1 MWRIQRIAAVKTA
14 IHTIRAQTMDTI
26 IMEIA
31 TATAMA
37 INRAAAATAKISI
50 ITDHDLP
57 KNFLKRGKC
66 EMEARKLTF
75 KHEHGNP
82 ESDQEALKEL
92 PLEENAEEKE
102 YRSLMKKWWFAAAIS
117 VPVILV
123 SYPNLFPGIRSWL
136 PMESEQLWWARLV
149 MGAFALVVMI
159 WSGAQFFTGM
169 WAGLKQRSANM
180 HTLIATGI
188 SAAWLYSLV
197 ALFWPGLFPEAEMA
211 EVYYDVTT
219 VVTAL
224 VVLGMAMEVKA
235 KGRSSE
241 AIKKLVGLQPKTAS
255 VIRDGKEEKVPIEE
269 VKPGD
274 LVIVRPGEKIA
285 IDGTIKEGSS
295 AVDES
300 MLTGESMPVE
310 KGVGSE
316 VFGGTLNKTGSFTFM
331 VTKEQ
336 KDSALANIVEM
347 VKQAQGSRIPVQK
360 VVDRVSAYFTPGVMI
375 AAIIGY
381 ITWFNFGPQP
391 GWVYALIVAVTTLI
405 IACPCALGM
414 ATPMSLTTGVGKGAE
429 NGILIRSGEALQIS
443 QKLNTIVL
451 DKTGTITEGKP
462 SVTDIVP
469 LGSFGADE
477 LLTIAASIEQ
487 GSEHPLA
494 AAILE
499 EAKQKGRKLLKVIGF
514 NAIPG
519 HGVEGNVGGKNIFF
533 GNMKLMKKENIP
545 LDGFSQYGET
555 MADEGKTP
563 MFLAI
568 DGQAAGVIAVADTV
582 KEDSFAAIQ
591 KLQRMGLEVVMMT
604 GDNERTAMAI
614 AKQVGVKRVLADVL
628 PQDKAENVRK
638 LQAEGKK
645 TAMVGDGINDAP
657 ALTQADVGIAIGTGT
672 DVAIEASDI
681 TLISGS
687 LEGVVSAIK
696 ISRATMKNV
705 YQNLIGAFIY
715 NTLGIPIAL
724 GLLFPFTGILLSPLL
739 AAAAMAFS
747 SVTVILN
754 ANRLKRLKLKY

>member
-1 MWRIQRIAAVKTA
+1 METQKKN
-14 IHTIRAQTMDTI
+14 HFHDHQKMDVNHH
-26 IMEIA
+26 EHHLHQQEESA
-31 TATAMA
+31 E
-37 INRAAAATAKISI
+37 
-50 ITDHDLP
+50 
-57 KNFLKRGKC
+57 
-66 EMEARKLTF
+66 EME
-75 KHEHGNP
+75 
-82 ESDQEALKEL
+82 
-92 PLEENAEEKE
+92 
-102 YRSLMKKWWFAAAIS
+102 YVSLMKKWWFAAIIS
-117 VPVILV
+117 VPIIVV
-123 SYPNLFPGIRSWL
+123 SYPNLIPGIRDWL
-136 PMESEQLWWARLV
+136 PMGSEELWWSRLIMGFFALLV
-149 MGAFALVVMI
+149 MIV
-159 WSGAQFFTGM
+159 SGRQFFIGM
-169 WAGLKQRSANM
+169 WEGLKQRSANM
-180 HTLIATGI
+180 HTLIATGV

-197 ALFWPGLFPEAEMA
+197 ALFWPEIFPKAEMA

-224 VVLGMAMEVKA
+224 VILGMAMEVKA

-241 AIKKLVGLQPKTAS
+241 AIKKLVGLQPKTAN
-255 VIRDGKEEKVPIEE
+255 VMRGGKEVKVPIEK
-269 VKPGD
+269 VKIGD
-274 LVIVRPGEKIA
+274 KVVVRPGEKIA
-285 IDGTIKEGSS
+285 IDGIIIEGNS

-310 KGVGSE
+310 KASGVE
-316 VFGGTLNKTGSFTFM
+316 VFGGTLNKTGSFTFE

-360 VVDRVSAYFTPGVMI
+360 VVDRVSAYFTPGVII
-375 AAIIGY
+375 AAILGFIIWY
-381 ITWFNFGPQP
+381 NFGPQP

-429 NGILIRSGEALQIS
+429 NGILIRSGEALQIA

-462 SVTDIVP
+462 SLTNIVS
-469 LGSFGADE
+469 LGNFTEEE
-477 LLTIAASIEQ
+477 LLKVGASIEQ

-494 AAILE
+494 TAILDDAE
-499 EAKQKGRKLLKVIGF
+499 KKNIPLVKVSGF

-519 HGVEGNVGGKNIFF
+519 HGVEGIVEGKRILF
-533 GNMKLMKKENIP
+533 GNLKLMKKEGIQLEGFNI
-545 LDGFSQYGET
+545 YAAA

-568 DGQAAGVIAVADTV
+568 DGEAAGVIAVADTV
-582 KEDSFAAIQ
+582 KVDSKSVIQ
-591 KLQRMGLEVVMMT
+591 ELQKMGLEVIMIT
-604 GDNERTAMAI
+604 GDNIRTAEAI
-614 AKQVGVKRVLADVL
+614 AKQVGIKRVLADVL

-645 TAMVGDGINDAP
+645 VAMVGDGINDAP
-657 ALTQADVGIAIGTGT
+657 ALTQADIGIAIGTGT

-687 LEGVVSAIK
+687 LKGVVSAIK

-705 YQNLIGAFIY
+705 YENLFGAFIY
-715 NTLGIPIAL
+715 NTVGIPIAL
-724 GLLFPFTGILLSPLL
+724 GLLYPFTEILLSPLL

-754 ANRLKRLKLKY
+754 ANRLKGLKLKSF

>member
-1 MWRIQRIAAVKTA
+1 MMEDPKL
-14 IHTIRAQTMDTI
+14 IRAKNYNGHIYNQQ
-26 IMEIA
+26 EQHHHEEEPEE
-31 TATAMA
+31 A
-37 INRAAAATAKISI
+37 I
-50 ITDHDLP
+50 
-57 KNFLKRGKC
+57 
-66 EMEARKLTF
+66 
-75 KHEHGNP
+75 
-82 ESDQEALKEL
+82 
-92 PLEENAEEKE
+92 E
-102 YRSLMKKWWFAAAIS
+102 YRSLMKKWWFAAIIS
-117 VPVILV
+117 VPIILV
-123 SYPNLFPGIRSWL
+123 SYPNLFPGIRDWL
-136 PMESEQLWWARLV
+136 PMGSDMLWWSRLI
-149 MGAFALVVMI
+149 MGMFSLIVMI
-159 WSGAQFFTGM
+159 WSGGQFFTGM
-169 WAGLKQRSANM
+169 WEGLKQRSANM
-180 HTLIATGI
+180 HTLITTGI

-197 ALFWPGLFPEAEMA
+197 ALFWPEIFPKPEMA

-224 VVLGMAMEVKA
+224 VILGMAMEVKA

-241 AIKKLVGLQPKTAS
+241 AIKKLVGLQPKTAN
-255 VIRDGKEEKVPIEE
+255 VLRDGKEIKVPIEE
-269 VKPGD
+269 VTIGD
-274 LVIVRPGEKIA
+274 IVVVRPGEKIA
-285 IDGTIKEGSS
+285 IDGIVLDGNS

-310 KGVGSE
+310 KTPNSE
-316 VFGGTLNKTGSFTFM
+316 VFGGTLNKTGSFSFK

-360 VVDRVSAYFTPGVMI
+360 VVDRVSAFFTPGVII
-375 AAIIGY
+375 AAILGFIVWY
-381 ITWFNFGPQP
+381 NFGPQP

-429 NGILIRSGEALQIS
+429 NGILIRSGEALQIA

-462 SVTDIVP
+462 SLTDIVT
-469 LGSFGADE
+469 LGGFSKDE
-477 LLTIAASIEQ
+477 LLKISASIEQ

-494 AAILE
+494 TAILD
-499 EAKQKGRKLLKVIGF
+499 EAEKNQLLLEKVIGF
-514 NAIPG
+514 NAVPG
-519 HGVEGNVGGKNIFF
+519 HGVEGTVGGKRIYF
-533 GNMKLMKKENIP
+533 GNLKLMKKEGVP
-545 LDGFSQYGET
+545 LEGFQLHAAN

-568 DGQAAGVIAVADTV
+568 DGAAAGVIAVADTV
-582 KEDSFAAIQ
+582 KEDSLSAIRE
-591 KLQRMGLEVVMMT
+591 LQRMGLEVVMIT
-604 GDNERTAMAI
+604 GDNVRTAQAI
-614 AKQVGVKRVLADVL
+614 AKQVGIKRVLADVL

-638 LQAEGKK
+638 LQGEGKK
-645 TAMVGDGINDAP
+645 VAMVGDGINDAP

-687 LEGVVSAIK
+687 LKGVVSAIK

-705 YQNLIGAFIY
+705 YQNLFGAFIY
-715 NTLGIPIAL
+715 NTVGIPVAL
-724 GLLFPFTGILLSPLL
+724 GVLYPFIGILLSPLI

-754 ANRLKRLKLKY
+754 ANRLKRLKLKNS

>member
-1 MWRIQRIAAVKTA
+1 METQKNSH
-14 IHTIRAQTMDTI
+14 IH
-26 IMEIA
+26 
-31 TATAMA
+31 
-37 INRAAAATAKISI
+37 
-50 ITDHDLP
+50 DHQ
-57 KNFLKRGKC
+57 KKGVNH
-66 EMEARKLTF
+66 
-75 KHEHGNP
+75 HENHIHQ
-82 ESDQEALKEL
+82 QEEF
-92 PLEENAEEKE
+92 AEESE

-117 VPVILV
+117 VPIIVV
-123 SYPNLFPGIRSWL
+123 SYPNFIPGIRDWL
-136 PMESEQLWWARLV
+136 QMGSEELWWARLI
-149 MGAFALVVMI
+149 MGFFALLVMI
-159 WSGAQFFTGM
+159 VSGRQFFIGM
-169 WAGLKQRSANM
+169 WEGLKQRSANM
-180 HTLIATGI
+180 HTLIATGV

-197 ALFWPGLFPEAEMA
+197 ALFWPEIFPKAEMA

-224 VVLGMAMEVKA
+224 VILGMAMEVKA

-241 AIKKLVGLQPKTAS
+241 AIKKLVGLQPKTAN
-255 VIRDGKEEKVPIEE
+255 VIREGKEVKVLIEE
-269 VKPGD
+269 VMIGD
-274 LVIVRPGEKIA
+274 KVVVRPGEKIA
-285 IDGTIKEGSS
+285 IDGIIIEGNS

-310 KGVGSE
+310 KTPGNE
-316 VFGGTLNKTGSFTFM
+316 VFGGTLNKTGSFTFE

-360 VVDRVSAYFTPGVMI
+360 VVDRVSAYFTPGVII
-375 AAIIGY
+375 AAIVGFIVWY
-381 ITWFNFGPQP
+381 NFGPQP

-429 NGILIRSGEALQIS
+429 NGILIRSGEALQIA

-462 SVTDIVP
+462 SLTDIVS
-469 LGSFGADE
+469 LGKYNEED
-477 LLTIAASIEQ
+477 LLKFSASIEQ

-494 AAILE
+494 TAILSD
-499 EAKQKGRKLLKVIGF
+499 ADKKNVALVKVNGF
-514 NAIPG
+514 NAVPG
-519 HGVEGNVGGKNIFF
+519 HGVEGVIEGKRIFF
-533 GNMKLMKKENIP
+533 GNLKLMKKEG
-545 LDGFSQYGET
+545 LQLEGFNKYAT
-555 MADEGKTP
+555 AMADEGKTP

-568 DGQAAGVIAVADTV
+568 DGEAAGVIAVADTV
-582 KEDSFAAIQ
+582 KEDSQSVIQ
-591 KLQRMGLEVVMMT
+591 ELQKMGLEVVMIT
-604 GDNERTAMAI
+604 GDNIRTAEAI
-614 AKQVGVKRVLADVL
+614 AKQVGIKRVLADVL

-645 TAMVGDGINDAP
+645 VAMVGDGINDAP
-657 ALTQADVGIAIGTGT
+657 ALTQADIGIAIGTGT

-687 LEGVVSAIK
+687 LQGVVSAIK

-705 YQNLIGAFIY
+705 YENLFGAFIY
-715 NTLGIPIAL
+715 NTVGIPIAL
-724 GLLFPFTGILLSPLL
+724 GVLYPFTGILLSPLL

-754 ANRLKRLKLKY
+754 ANRLKGLKLKTF

>member
-1 MWRIQRIAAVKTA
+1 MDAPKFGH
-14 IHTIRAQTMDTI
+14 IHDH
-26 IMEIA
+26 EKVN
-31 TATAMA
+31 
-37 INRAAAATAKISI
+37 INQQAHRQ
-50 ITDHDLP
+50 
-57 KNFLKRGKC
+57 N
-66 EMEARKLTF
+66 EQV
-75 KHEHGNP
+75 
-82 ESDQEALKEL
+82 EST
-92 PLEENAEEKE
+92 EEWE
-102 YRSLMKKWWFAAAIS
+102 YRSLMKKWWFAAVIS
-117 VPVILV
+117 VPIILV
-123 SYPNLFPGIRSWL
+123 SYPNLFPGIRNWL
-136 PMESEQLWWARLV
+136 PMGSDELWWSRLV
-149 MGAFALVVMI
+149 MGFFALLVMI
-159 WSGAQFFTGM
+159 VSGKQFFIGM
-169 WAGLKQRSANM
+169 WEGLKQRSANM

-197 ALFWPGLFPEAEMA
+197 ALFWPNLFPKAEMA

-224 VVLGMAMEVKA
+224 VILGMAMEVKA

-241 AIKKLVGLQPKTAS
+241 AIKKLVGLQPKTAN
-255 VIRDGKEEKVPIEE
+255 VIREGKEVKVPIEE
-269 VKPGD
+269 VKLGD
-274 LVIVRPGEKIA
+274 QVVVRPGEKIA
-285 IDGTIKEGSS
+285 IDGKILEGNS

-300 MLTGESMPVE
+300 MLTGESMPVD
-310 KGVGSE
+310 KIPGDE
-316 VFGGTLNKTGSFTFM
+316 VFGGTFNKTGSFTFE

-360 VVDRVSAYFTPGVMI
+360 VVDRVSAYFTPGVII
-375 AAIIGY
+375 AAIIGFIIWY
-381 ITWFNFGPQP
+381 NFGPQP

-443 QKLNTIVL
+443 QKLTTIVL

-462 SVTDIVP
+462 SITDIVS
-469 LGSFGADE
+469 LRDYTKEE
-477 LLTIAASIEQ
+477 LLKMAASIEQ

-494 AAILE
+494 TAILE
-499 EAKQKGRKLLKVIGF
+499 AAEKQQIAFGRVKGF

-519 HGVEGNVGGKNIFF
+519 HGIEGIVDAKRIYF
-533 GNMKLMKKENIP
+533 GNLKLMEKEGIH
-545 LDGFSQYGET
+545 LEGFNMYADS
-555 MADEGKTP
+555 MAEKGKTP

-568 DGQAAGVIAVADTV
+568 DGEAAGVIAVADTV
-582 KEDSFAAIQ
+582 KEDSVSVIQ
-591 KLQRMGLEVVMMT
+591 ELHKMGLEVVMIT
-604 GDNERTAMAI
+604 GDNERTAKAI
-614 AKQVGVKRVLADVL
+614 AKQVGIKRVLADVL

-638 LQAEGKK
+638 LQGEGKK
-645 TAMVGDGINDAP
+645 VAMVGDGINDAP

-687 LEGVVSAIK
+687 LKGVVSAIK

-705 YQNLIGAFIY
+705 YQNLFGAFIY
-715 NTLGIPIAL
+715 NTIGIPIAL
-724 GLLFPFTGILLSPLL
+724 GILYPFIGILLSPLI

-754 ANRLKRLKLKY
+754 ANRLKRLQLKTS

>member
-1 MWRIQRIAAVKTA
+1 MKGEWEMGTQ
-14 IHTIRAQTMDTI
+14 
-26 IMEIA
+26 
-31 TATAMA
+31 
-37 INRAAAATAKISI
+37 
-50 ITDHDLP
+50 
-57 KNFLKRGKC
+57 KNSHV
-66 EMEARKLTF
+66 
-75 KHEHGNP
+75 HEHHMHQ
-82 ESDQEALKEL
+82 QEE
-92 PLEENAEEKE
+92 PTEEME

-117 VPVILV
+117 VPIIVV
-123 SYPNLFPGIRSWL
+123 SYPNLIPGIRDWL
-136 PMESEQLWWARLV
+136 PMGSVELWWARLI
-149 MGAFALVVMI
+149 MGFFALLVLIV
-159 WSGAQFFTGM
+159 SGNQFFIGM
-169 WAGLKQRSANM
+169 WEGLKQRSANM
-180 HTLIATGI
+180 HTLIATGV

-197 ALFWPGLFPEAEMA
+197 ALFWPGIFPKEEMA

-224 VVLGMAMEVKA
+224 VILGMAMEVKA

-241 AIKKLVGLQPKTAS
+241 AIKKLVGLQPKTAN
-255 VIRDGKEEKVPIEE
+255 VIKEGIEVKVPIEE
-269 VKPGD
+269 VKIGD
-274 LVIVRPGEKIA
+274 KVIVRPGEKIA
-285 IDGTIKEGSS
+285 IDGIILDGNS

-300 MLTGESMPVE
+300 MLTGESMPVD
-310 KGVGSE
+310 KIPGNE
-316 VFGGTLNKTGSFTFM
+316 VFGGTLNKTGSFTFE

-360 VVDRVSAYFTPGVMI
+360 VVDNVSAYFTPGVII
-375 AAIIGY
+375 AAILGFIVWY
-381 ITWFNFGPQP
+381 NFGPQP

-429 NGILIRSGEALQIS
+429 NGILIRSGEALQVA

-462 SVTDIVP
+462 SLTDIVS
-469 LGSFGADE
+469 LGKYSKTD
-477 LLTIAASIEQ
+477 LLKFSASIEK

-494 AAILE
+494 TAIMDNAEKKKIPL
-499 EAKQKGRKLLKVIGF
+499 AKVTGF

-519 HGVEGNVGGKNIFF
+519 HGVEGIVEDKRIYF
-533 GNMKLMKKENIP
+533 GNLKLMKKEGIP
-545 LDGFSQYGET
+545 LNGFNKYASS

-563 MFLAI
+563 MFMAI
-568 DGQAAGVIAVADTV
+568 DGEAAGIIAVADTV
-582 KEDSFAAIQ
+582 KEDSLSVIQ
-591 KLQRMGLEVVMMT
+591 ELEKMGLEVVMIT
-604 GDNERTAMAI
+604 GDNQRTAQAI
-614 AKQVGVKRVLADVL
+614 AKQVGIKRVLADVL

-645 TAMVGDGINDAP
+645 VAMVGDGINDAP

-687 LEGVVSAIK
+687 LKGVVSAIK

-705 YQNLIGAFIY
+705 YENLFGAFIY
-715 NTLGIPIAL
+715 NTVGIPIAL
-724 GLLFPFTGILLSPLL
+724 GVLYPFTGILLSPLL

-754 ANRLKRLKLKY
+754 ANRLKGLKLKTF

>member
-1 MWRIQRIAAVKTA
+1 MKGEWEMGTQKNSHVHDDHKPDDIHHEQRMHQQEEPT
-14 IHTIRAQTMDTI
+14 
-26 IMEIA
+26 E
-31 TATAMA
+31 
-37 INRAAAATAKISI
+37 
-50 ITDHDLP
+50 
-57 KNFLKRGKC
+57 
-66 EMEARKLTF
+66 EM
-75 KHEHGNP
+75 
-82 ESDQEALKEL
+82 
-92 PLEENAEEKE
+92 E

-117 VPVILV
+117 VPIIVV
-123 SYPNLFPGIRSWL
+123 SYPNLIPGIRDWL
-136 PMESEQLWWARLV
+136 PMGSVELWWARLI
-149 MGAFALVVMI
+149 MGVFALLVMI
-159 WSGAQFFTGM
+159 VSGNQFFIGM
-169 WAGLKQRSANM
+169 WEGLKQRSANM
-180 HTLIATGI
+180 HTLIATGV
-188 SAAWLYSLV
+188 SAAWIYSLV
-197 ALFWPGLFPEAEMA
+197 ALFWPEIFPKEEMA

-224 VVLGMAMEVKA
+224 VILGMAMEVKA

-241 AIKKLVGLQPKTAS
+241 AIKKLVGLQPKTAN
-255 VIRDGKEEKVPIEE
+255 VIKEGKEVKVPIEE
-269 VKPGD
+269 VKIGD
-274 LVIVRPGEKIA
+274 KVVVRPGEKIA
-285 IDGTIKEGSS
+285 IDGIILDGNS

-300 MLTGESMPVE
+300 MLTGESMPVD
-310 KGVGSE
+310 KIPGNE
-316 VFGGTLNKTGSFTFM
+316 VFGGTLNKTGSFTFE

-360 VVDRVSAYFTPGVMI
+360 VVDSVSAYFTPGVII
-375 AAIIGY
+375 AAILGFIVWY
-381 ITWFNFGPQP
+381 NFGPQP

-429 NGILIRSGEALQIS
+429 NGILIRSGEALQIA

-462 SVTDIVP
+462 SLTDIVS
-469 LGSFGADE
+469 LGKYTETD
-477 LLTIAASIEQ
+477 LLKFSASIEK

-494 AAILE
+494 TAIMDSAEKKKIPLT
-499 EAKQKGRKLLKVIGF
+499 KVSGF

-519 HGVEGNVGGKNIFF
+519 HGVEGIVEDKRIFF
-533 GNMKLMKKENIP
+533 GNLKLMKKEGIP
-545 LDGFSQYGET
+545 LNGFNKYASS

-568 DGQAAGVIAVADTV
+568 DGEAVGVIAVADTV
-582 KEDSFAAIQ
+582 KEDSLSVIQ
-591 KLQRMGLEVVMMT
+591 ELEKMGLEVVMIT
-604 GDNERTAMAI
+604 GDNQRTAQAI
-614 AKQVGVKRVLADVL
+614 ARQVGIKRVLADVL

-645 TAMVGDGINDAP
+645 VAMVGDGINDAP

-687 LEGVVSAIK
+687 LKGVVSAIK

-705 YQNLIGAFIY
+705 YENLFGAFIY
-715 NTLGIPIAL
+715 NTVGIPIAL
-724 GLLFPFTGILLSPLL
+724 GVLYPFTGILLSPLL

-754 ANRLKRLKLKY
+754 ANRLKGLKLKTF

>member
-1 MWRIQRIAAVKTA
+1 MDAPKFGH
-14 IHTIRAQTMDTI
+14 IHDHKKMN
-26 IMEIA
+26 
-31 TATAMA
+31 
-37 INRAAAATAKISI
+37 INQKAHHQNEQVEST
-50 ITDHDLP
+50 
-57 KNFLKRGKC
+57 
-66 EMEARKLTF
+66 EAW
-75 KHEHGNP
+75 
-82 ESDQEALKEL
+82 
-92 PLEENAEEKE
+92 E
-102 YRSLMKKWWFAAAIS
+102 YRSLMKKWWFAAVIS
-117 VPVILV
+117 VPIILV
-123 SYPNLFPGIRSWL
+123 SYPNLFPGIRTWL
-136 PMESEQLWWARLV
+136 PMGSDELWWARLV
-149 MGAFALVVMI
+149 MGFFALLVMI
-159 WSGAQFFTGM
+159 VSGKQFFIGM
-169 WAGLKQRSANM
+169 WEGLKQRSANM

-197 ALFWPGLFPEAEMA
+197 ALFWPNLFPKEEMA

-224 VVLGMAMEVKA
+224 VILGMAMEVKA

-241 AIKKLVGLQPKTAS
+241 AIKKLVGLQPKTAN
-255 VIRDGKEEKVPIEE
+255 VIREGKEAKVPIEE
-269 VKPGD
+269 VKLGD
-274 LVIVRPGEKIA
+274 QVVVRPGEKIA
-285 IDGTIKEGSS
+285 IDGKILEGNS

-300 MLTGESMPVE
+300 MLTGESMPVD
-310 KGVGSE
+310 KIPGDE
-316 VFGGTLNKTGSFTFM
+316 VFGGTFNKTGSFTFE

-360 VVDRVSAYFTPGVMI
+360 VVDRVSAYFTPGVII
-375 AAIIGY
+375 AAIIGFIIWY
-381 ITWFNFGPQP
+381 NFGPQP

-443 QKLNTIVL
+443 QKLTTIVL

-462 SVTDIVP
+462 SITDIVS
-469 LGSFGADE
+469 LGDYPKEE
-477 LLTIAASIEQ
+477 LLKMAASIEQ

-494 AAILE
+494 TAILE
-499 EAKQKGRKLLKVIGF
+499 AAEQQQIALGRVKGF

-519 HGVEGNVGGKNIFF
+519 HGIEGIVDAKRIYF
-533 GNMKLMKKENIP
+533 GNLKLMKKEGIH
-545 LDGFSQYGET
+545 LEGFNMYADS
-555 MADEGKTP
+555 MAEKGKTP

-568 DGQAAGVIAVADTV
+568 DGEAAGVIAVADTV
-582 KEDSFAAIQ
+582 KEDSVSVIQ
-591 KLQRMGLEVVMMT
+591 ELHKMGLEVVMIT
-604 GDNERTAMAI
+604 GDNERTAKAI
-614 AKQVGVKRVLADVL
+614 AKQVGIKRVLADVL

-638 LQAEGKK
+638 LQGEGKK
-645 TAMVGDGINDAP
+645 VAMVGDGINDAP

-687 LEGVVSAIK
+687 LKGVVSAIK

-705 YQNLIGAFIY
+705 YQNLFGAFIY
-715 NTLGIPIAL
+715 NTIGIPIAL
-724 GLLFPFTGILLSPLL
+724 GILYPFIGILLSPLI

-754 ANRLKRLKLKY
+754 ANRLKRLQLKTS

>member
-1 MWRIQRIAAVKTA
+1 M
-14 IHTIRAQTMDTI
+14 
-26 IMEIA
+26 
-31 TATAMA
+31 
-37 INRAAAATAKISI
+37 
-50 ITDHDLP
+50 
-57 KNFLKRGKC
+57 
-66 EMEARKLTF
+66 
-75 KHEHGNP
+75 
-82 ESDQEALKEL
+82 
-92 PLEENAEEKE
+92 E

-117 VPVILV
+117 VPIIVV
-123 SYPNLFPGIRSWL
+123 SYPNLIPGIRDWL
-136 PMESEQLWWARLV
+136 PMGSVELWWARLI
-149 MGAFALVVMI
+149 MGVFALLVMI
-159 WSGAQFFTGM
+159 VSGNQFFIGM
-169 WAGLKQRSANM
+169 WEGLKQRSANM
-180 HTLIATGI
+180 HTLIATGV
-188 SAAWLYSLV
+188 SAAWIYSLV
-197 ALFWPGLFPEAEMA
+197 ALFWPEIFPKEEMA

-224 VVLGMAMEVKA
+224 VILGMAMEVKA

-241 AIKKLVGLQPKTAS
+241 AIKKLVGLQPKTAN
-255 VIRDGKEEKVPIEE
+255 VIKEGKEVKVPIEE
-269 VKPGD
+269 VKIGD
-274 LVIVRPGEKIA
+274 KVVVRPGEKIA
-285 IDGTIKEGSS
+285 IDGIILDGNS

-300 MLTGESMPVE
+300 MLTGESMPVD
-310 KGVGSE
+310 KIPGNE
-316 VFGGTLNKTGSFTFM
+316 VFGGTLNKTGSFTFE

-360 VVDRVSAYFTPGVMI
+360 VVDSVSAYFTPGVII
-375 AAIIGY
+375 AAILGFIVWY
-381 ITWFNFGPQP
+381 NFGPQP

-429 NGILIRSGEALQIS
+429 NGILIRSGEALQIA

-462 SVTDIVP
+462 SLTDIVS
-469 LGSFGADE
+469 LGKYTETD
-477 LLTIAASIEQ
+477 LLKFSASIEK

-494 AAILE
+494 TAIMDSAEKKKIPLT
-499 EAKQKGRKLLKVIGF
+499 KVSGF

-519 HGVEGNVGGKNIFF
+519 HGVEGIVEDKRIFF
-533 GNMKLMKKENIP
+533 GNLKLMKKEGIP
-545 LDGFSQYGET
+545 LNGFNKYASS

-568 DGQAAGVIAVADTV
+568 DGEAVGVIAVADTV
-582 KEDSFAAIQ
+582 KEDSLSVIQ
-591 KLQRMGLEVVMMT
+591 ELEKMGLEVVMIT
-604 GDNERTAMAI
+604 GDNQRTAQAI
-614 AKQVGVKRVLADVL
+614 ARQVGIKRVLADVL

-645 TAMVGDGINDAP
+645 VAMVGDGINDAP

-687 LEGVVSAIK
+687 LKGVVSAIK

-705 YQNLIGAFIY
+705 YENLFGAFIY
-715 NTLGIPIAL
+715 NTVGIPIAL
-724 GLLFPFTGILLSPLL
+724 GVLYPFTGILLSPLL

-754 ANRLKRLKLKY
+754 ANRLKGLKLKTF